1 MRHAAHAARVNQLT
15 LSLPTRL
22 TVIVVRERYLGM
34 TLVRRYFVALHVE
47 CVHVLRVLIQ

>member
-1 MRHAAHAARVNQLT
+1 VRHATHTAGVNQLA
-15 LSLPTRL
+15 LGLPARL